1 MGKYGIS
8 VQQIP
13 VYSKGAE
20 KPIHKENSIPELTG
34 CSNDRRS
41 HQWYSLGKRVFHE
54 WKWEIG
60 ALLISILT
68 LMAIIIT
75 LSNQNGKVAPNL
87 PSGINL
93 NSLIAI
99 LTTILRIA
107 ILVVISEG
115 EILQWSEGRKVYQV
129 LTIGLY
135 NSHCSVKMVLAKS
148 TSIARSSDR
157 VL

>member
-1 MGKYGIS
+1 MRKYDIF
-8 VQQIP
+8 VQRIP

-20 KPIHKENSIPELTG
+20 KPTHKGNSVPELTS
-34 CSNDRRS
+34 CSNGRRS
-41 HQWYSLGKRVFHE
+41 HQWYSLGRRVFHE

-93 NSLIAI
+93 NTLIAI
-99 LTTILRIA
+99 LTTILRIT

-115 EILQWSEGRKVYQV
+115 EIAQWSENRKFYQV

-135 NSHCSVKMVLAKS
+135 YSHCPVKMVLAKS